1 MGHDADLQRIMMNS
15 TVVDFSKR
23 AIESPSVID
32 VFASI
37 NAKREALKLA
47 SEVVRTLFND
57 LEASSGNPFRRLL
70 SRHVCTTGFYELIIR
85 NCRKCKGKI

>member
-1 MGHDADLQRIMMNS
+1 MLNATAL
-15 TVVDFSKR
+15 DFSKR
-23 AIESPSVID
+23 TIESPSVINA
-32 VFASI
+32 FASI

-57 LEASSGNPFRRLL
+57 LEASSGNPFRRFL
-70 SRHVCTTGFYELIIR
+70 SRHVCTTCFYELIIR